1 VANSLDLDR
10 DVHGARVVAD
20 LEQAFGVDL
29 MEEAANRWLTVGDIY
44 ESLRRLLHEGGQ
56 GTKICAAAIAQH
68 RLRTAL
74 REIDPKSFPRAEDS
88 LRHWRRCTA
97 RHLLRQLGRRTRL
110 QMPGHHF
117 SWFGVLGVVMVPLA
131 VVGLLV
137 AVYEPGR
144 WLLPASAMIMA
155 ALLLILDPGRLPKRY
170 ATLGGL
176 SRQVAA
182 LNFRSFIRMG
192 PARRDGEIWEALVEV
207 LAEHGSLPER
217 EIHEDTMLVRDPGA
231 RLEDI

>member
-1 VANSLDLDR
+1 MANSLDLDR

-20 LEQAFGVDL
+20 LEQAFGIDL
-29 MEEAANRWLTVGDIY
+29 MAEAADRWVSVGDIY
-44 ESLRRLLHEGGQ
+44 ESLRRLLHEGGK
-56 GTKICAAAIAQH
+56 GNKLCAAAIAQH

-74 REIDPKSFPRAEDS
+74 REIDPKTFPRAEDS
-88 LRHWRRCTA
+88 LRHWRHWTA
-97 RHLLRQLGRRTRL
+97 RRLLRQLGRRTRL
-110 QMPGHHF
+110 QMPAHHF

-131 VVGLLV
+131 VAGLLI

-144 WLLPASAMIMA
+144 WLLPASAMILA

-170 ATLGGL
+170 ASLAGL

-182 LNFRSFIRMG
+182 LNYRSFIRMG

-207 LAEHGSLPER
+207 LAQHTTLPER
-217 EIHEDTMLVRDPGA
+217 EIHEDTMLVRDPAA